1 MRQSMAKQSSCIL
14 SLDLFL
20 NTLSK
25 LFSHQVSKRYKIAIY
40 SRLSFDLTQKILAII
55 DKDFLIWKVLCN
67 EDFVV
72 SEGRAK
78 QDLTKI
84 SEDLSRVL
92 LVDWDS
98 SRVIQKENLILI
110 KKFNDL
116 EILRG
121 DQSLIDLADFFHG
134 IMDDKRFGIDLR
146 DIAKAFDDGISTQIE
161 QLLKIFI
168 QIWGK

>member
-1 MRQSMAKQSSCIL
+1 M
-14 SLDLFL
+14 
-20 NTLSK
+20 
-25 LFSHQVSKRYKIAIY
+25 
-40 SRLSFDLTQKILAII
+40 
-55 DKDFLIWKVLCN
+55 
-67 EDFVV
+67 

-116 EILRG
+116 EIQRG

-134 IMDDKRFGIDLR
+134 IMDDKKFGIDLR

-161 QLLKIFI
+161 
-168 QIWGK
+168 